1 MKKALLLCC
10 SLMALSGFSQ
20 EHFSGIN
27 ISKRAGLLNASVNPA
42 ELANMSRKFDVNVF
56 NTSVNVSNNKI
67 KFNDIM
73 KGENLEEKIFTGS
86 DPTSMRLDVLIQG
99 PSVAMKYKKWAF
111 ALSSAGNIK
120 ANATDVDV
128 NFGNAVNDSFFGT
141 AQINSQYNQR
151 MNAASWGEINLS
163 AARTIFENDTHKFSG
178 GATMK
183 LFFPGSYMNTGV
195 NNLNGRITYKPDLTN
210 PGDFDVFLEDA
221 TADVNFSYSGALAN
235 SYNDNSNYTKLFAGG
250 LNGIGADFGFNYQ
263 LKDNMAPT
271 MEDVNPV
278 ETANETR
285 RVDEYKLNVGFAIRN
300 LGSMKF
306 KDDNNQSSNY
316 KLNIP
321 ATSSLNMELFNDA
334 ESVKEIEN
342 ILLSSGYLTKQSS
355 NGDFTI
361 KLPAVINLYADYRIH
376 NKWYVSAYT
385 QQKLSDDSENDFTTI
400 QNIITVT
407 PRFAGKN
414 YEVYLPLSDNE
425 VSGFTTGFGFRLG
438 GFFLGSGS
446 IVTAALNNSKQ
457 ADIYMGFRFGI

>member
-1 MKKALLLCC
+1 MKKTLLLCC
-10 SLMALSGFSQ
+10 SLITLSGFSQ

-27 ISKRAGLLNASVNPA
+27 ISKRAGLLNASINPA
-42 ELANMSRKFDVNVF
+42 ELTNMSRKFDVNVF

-99 PSVAMKYKKWAF
+99 PSIAMKYKKWAF

-128 NFGNAVNDSFFGT
+128 NFGNAVTNSFLGT

-163 AARTIFENDTHKFSG
+163 AARNIFENDTHKFSG
-178 GATMK
+178 GATLK
-183 LFFPGSYMNTGV
+183 LLFPGSYMNMGVDKLQGEVTNDPVTG
-195 NNLNGRITYKPDLTN
+195 
-210 PGDFDVFLEDA
+210 DVYLYNA
-221 TADVNFSYSGALAN
+221 HANVNFSYSGSLAN
-235 SYNDNSNYTKLFAGG
+235 SYEDNSNYSKLFAGG
-250 LNGIGADFGFNYQ
+250 LSGIGADFGFNYQ

-285 RVDEYKLNVGFAIRN
+285 RADEYKLNVGFSIRN
-300 LGSMKF
+300 IGAMTF
-306 KDDNNQSSNY
+306 KDDNNNSSNY
-316 KLNIP
+316 QLDIPMSDPLNLGDFED
-321 ATSSLNMELFNDA
+321 T
-334 ESVKEIEN
+334 ESVKDIEQ
-342 ILLSSGYLTKQSS
+342 LLINEGYLTKESS
-355 NGDFTI
+355 NGDFKV

-385 QQKLSDDSENDFTTI
+385 QQKLSDDSQNDFTTI
-400 QNIITVT
+400 QNIITLT

-414 YEVYLPLSDNE
+414 YELYLPLSSNE

>member
-1 MKKALLLCC
+1 MKKTVLLCC
-10 SLMALSGFSQ
+10 SLMTLSGFSQ

-27 ISKRAGLLNASVNPA
+27 ISKRAGLLNASINPA
-42 ELANMSRKFDVNVF
+42 ELTNMSRKFDVNVF

-86 DPTSMRLDVLIQG
+86 DPTSLRLDVLIQG
-99 PSVAMKYKKWAF
+99 PSIAMKYKKWAF

-128 NFGNAVNDSFFGT
+128 NFGNAVTNSFLGT

-163 AARTIFENDTHKFSG
+163 AARNIFENETHKFSG
-178 GATMK
+178 GATLK
-183 LFFPGSYMNTGV
+183 LLFPGSYMNMGV
-195 NNLNGRITYKPDLTN
+195 DKLQGEVTN
-210 PGDFDVFLEDA
+210 DPVSGDVYLYNAFA
-221 TADVNFSYSGALAN
+221 NVNFSYSGSLAE
-235 SYNDNSNYTKLFAGG
+235 SYDDNSNYTKLFAGG
-250 LNGIGADFGFNYQ
+250 LSGVGADFGFNYQ

-271 MEDVNPV
+271 REDENAV

-285 RVDEYKLNVGFAIRN
+285 RADEYKLNVGFSFRN
-300 LGSMKF
+300 MGTMTF
-306 KDDNNQSSNY
+306 KDDNNNSSNY
-316 KLNIP
+316 QLNIP
-321 ATSSLNMELFNDA
+321 TTNPLNLGDFDGTD
-334 ESVKEIEN
+334 SVRDIEQ
-342 ILLSSGYLTKQSS
+342 LLINEGYLTKESS
-355 NGDFTI
+355 NGDFKV

-400 QNIITVT
+400 QNIITLT

-414 YEVYLPLSDNE
+414 YEIYMPISDNE

>member
-1 MKKALLLCC
+1 MKKQLLLCC
-10 SLMALSGFSQ
+10 SLLTLTAFSQ

-27 ISKRAGLLNASVNPA
+27 ISKRSGLLNATVNPA
-42 ELANMSRKFDVNVF
+42 ELVNMSRKFDVAVF

-86 DPTSMRLDVLIQG
+86 DPTSIRLDVLIQG

-111 ALSSAGNIK
+111 AIASAGNIK

-128 NFGNAVNDSFFGT
+128 NFGNAVTNSFLGS
-141 AQINSQYNQR
+141 AQINSNYNQR

-163 AARTIFENDTHKFSG
+163 AARNIFENDDHKFSG
-178 GATMK
+178 GVTLK
-183 LFFPGSYMNTGV
+183 LLFPGSYMNMGVDKLQGEVTNDITTG
-195 NNLNGRITYKPDLTN
+195 
-210 PGDFDVFLEDA
+210 DVYLYNA
-221 TADVNFSYSGALAN
+221 TANVNFSYSGSLAN
-235 SYNDNSNYTKLFAGG
+235 SYNDNSNYTSLFAGG

-263 LKDNMAPT
+263 WKEKVQVTTDGGDKT
-271 MEDVNPV
+271 
-278 ETANETR
+278 
-285 RVDEYKLNVGFAIRN
+285 VDEYKLNAGLSFRN
-300 LGSMKF
+300 MGSMTF
-306 KDDNNQSSNY
+306 KDDNNESANY
-316 KLNIP
+316 QLNIP
-321 ATSSLNMELFNDA
+321 TTNPLNLADFENS
-334 ESVKEIEN
+334 ESVRDIEQVL
-342 ILLSSGYLTKQSS
+342 IDRGYLTKQSS
-355 NGDFTI
+355 NGDFRV
-361 KLPAVINLYADYRIH
+361 KLPAVLNAYVDYKIH

-385 QQKLSDDSENDFTTI
+385 QQKLSDDSQNDFTTI
-400 QNIITVT
+400 QNIITLT

-414 YEVYLPLSDNE
+414 YELYLPLSSNE

>member
-1 MKKALLLCC
+1 MKKQLLLCC
-10 SLMALSGFSQ
+10 SLLTLTAFSQ

-27 ISKRAGLLNASVNPA
+27 ISKRSGLLNATVNPA
-42 ELANMSRKFDVNVF
+42 ELVNMSRKFDVAVF

-86 DPTSMRLDVLIQG
+86 DPTSIRLDVLIQG

-111 ALSSAGNIK
+111 ALASAGNIK

-128 NFGNAVNDSFFGT
+128 NFGNAVTNSFLGS
-141 AQINSQYNQR
+141 AQINSNYNQR

-163 AARTIFENDTHKFSG
+163 AARNIFENDDHKFSG
-178 GATMK
+178 GVTLK
-183 LFFPGSYMNTGV
+183 LLFPGSYMNMGVDKLQGEVTNDITTG
-195 NNLNGRITYKPDLTN
+195 
-210 PGDFDVFLEDA
+210 DVYLYNA
-221 TADVNFSYSGALAN
+221 TANVNFSYSGSLAN
-235 SYNDNSNYTKLFAGG
+235 SYNDNSNYTSLFAGG

-263 LKDNMAPT
+263 WKGKVQESTDGGDKT
-271 MEDVNPV
+271 I
-278 ETANETR
+278 
-285 RVDEYKLNVGFAIRN
+285 DEYNLNAGLSFRN
-300 LGSMKF
+300 MGSMTF
-306 KDDNNQSSNY
+306 KDDNNESANY
-316 KLNIP
+316 QLNIP
-321 ATSSLNMELFNDA
+321 TTNPLNLADFENS
-334 ESVKEIEN
+334 ESVRDIEQ
-342 ILLSSGYLTKQSS
+342 ILIDRGYLTKQSS
-355 NGDFTI
+355 NGDFRV
-361 KLPAVINLYADYRIH
+361 KLPAVLNAYVDYKIH

-385 QQKLSDDSENDFTTI
+385 QQKLSDDSQNNFTTI
-400 QNIITVT
+400 QNIITLT

-414 YEVYLPLSDNE
+414 YELYLPLSSNE

>member
-1 MKKALLLCC
+1 MKKVLLLCC
-10 SLMALSGFSQ
+10 SLMTLNGFSQ

-27 ISKRAGLLNASVNPA
+27 ISKRAGLLNASINPA
-42 ELANMSRKFDVNVF
+42 ELTNMSRKFDVNVF

-111 ALSSAGNIK
+111 ALASAGNIK

-128 NFGNAVNDSFFGT
+128 NFGNAVTNSFLGT

-163 AARTIFENDTHKFSG
+163 AARNIFENDTHKFSG
-178 GATMK
+178 GATLK
-183 LFFPGSYMNTGV
+183 LLFPGSYMNMGIDKLQGEVTNDPVTG
-195 NNLNGRITYKPDLTN
+195 
-210 PGDFDVFLEDA
+210 DVYLYNA
-221 TADVNFSYSGALAN
+221 YANVNFSYSGSLAE
-235 SYNDNSNYTKLFAGG
+235 SYEDNSNYTKLFAGG
-250 LNGIGADFGFNYQ
+250 LSGIGADFGFNYQ

-271 MEDVNPV
+271 REDVNPV

-285 RVDEYKLNVGFAIRN
+285 RVDEYKLNVGFSFRN
-300 LGSMKF
+300 MGTMTF
-306 KDDNNQSSNY
+306 KDDNNSSSNY
-316 KLNIP
+316 QLNIP
-321 ATSSLNMELFNDA
+321 TTNPLNLGDFEGTD
-334 ESVKEIEN
+334 SVKDIEQ
-342 ILLSSGYLTKQSS
+342 LLIDEGYLTKESS
-355 NGDFTI
+355 NGDFKV

-385 QQKLSDDSENDFTTI
+385 QQKLSDDSQNDFTTI

-414 YEVYLPLSDNE
+414 YELYMPLSDNE